1 MMSQYQYPRHLDH
14 CYRTEKKIFGKY
26 SYKDYTDV
34 VKYTTNLLKH
44 ARNISDLLLELVFPK
59 SPELKALEVLSPNE
73 FLKKV
78 ERCIGTDSPVVDAI
92 FQYRTP
98 FMREAIWQ
106 LKYHGNKKI
115 AGLLAE
121 HMYEEM
127 ITLAGDDFENVSGDN
142 AQQIFFLP
150 IPLSVK
156 RRKERGFN
164 QGELLCSEII
174 KIDTA
179 KVFTYSPKCLEKIK
193 DIPSQTSISDRRKRI
208 KNVRGCFEVP
218 DEMKSAVRGN
228 TFILIDDVTT
238 TGSTLEEGRRALLSA
253 GARKVICLALAH

>member
-1 MMSQYQYPRHLDH
+1 
-14 CYRTEKKIFGKY
+14 
-26 SYKDYTDV
+26 
-34 VKYTTNLLKH
+34 VKYTTKLFKR
-44 ARNISDLLLELVFPK
+44 ARDISDLLLELVFPK
-59 SPELKALEVLSPNE
+59 SPELKALEALSPND
-73 FLKKV
+73 FLHKV

-106 LKYHGNKKI
+106 LKYHGNRKI

-121 HMYEEM
+121 QMYEEM
-127 ITLAGDDFENVSGDN
+127 ITLTGDDFENMSGDS
-142 AQQIFFLP
+142 ARQIFFLA

-164 QGELLCSEII
+164 QGELLAQAIG

-179 KVFTYSPKCLEKIK
+179 NIFTFAPQLLEKIK
-193 DIPSQTSISDRRKRI
+193 DTPSQTSISDRRKRI

-218 DEMKSAVRGN
+218 EEMKSLVCGK

-238 TGSTLEEGRRALLSA
+238 TGSTLEEARRALLSA
-253 GARKVICLALAH
+253 GARKVICLAVAH

>member
-1 MMSQYQYPRHLDH
+1 M
-14 CYRTEKKIFGKY
+14 
-26 SYKDYTDV
+26 
-34 VKYTTNLLKH
+34 KYTTKLLKR
-44 ARNISDLLLELVFPK
+44 ARDVSDFLLEIVFPK
-59 SPELKALEVLSPNE
+59 SPELKDLEALSPTD
-73 FLKKV
+73 FLHKV

-92 FQYRTP
+92 FNYRTP
-98 FMREAIWQ
+98 LMREAIWQ
-106 LKYHGNKKI
+106 LKYHGNRKI

-127 ITLAGDDFENVSGDN
+127 ITLAGDDFENVSGDKIS
-142 AQQIFFLP
+142 QIIFLP
-150 IPLSVK
+150 IPLSTK

-164 QGELLCSEII
+164 QGELLCKEIV

-179 KVFTYSPKCLEKIK
+179 NIFSYLPHCLEKIK

-218 DEMKSAVRGN
+218 EEMKSAVRGN

-253 GARKVICLALAH
+253 GARKVICLAVAH